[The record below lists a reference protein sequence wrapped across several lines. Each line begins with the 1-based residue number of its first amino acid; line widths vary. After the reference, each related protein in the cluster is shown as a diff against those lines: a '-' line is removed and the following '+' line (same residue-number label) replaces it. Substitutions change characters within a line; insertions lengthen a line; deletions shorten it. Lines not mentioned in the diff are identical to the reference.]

1 MYDDN
6 FHTDSLFSDTW
17 RATLMTVYAEGR
29 GESHREWYFVRGTK
43 WYCRRAAVV
52 FCRGQSDI
60 SCGARSDIAA
70 CAAVFLC
77 VAARRGAGVR
87 RSLLRERGKNTQ
99 KRTKKLCL
107 CTLQKEKVVVKL

>member
-1 MYDDN
+1 
-6 FHTDSLFSDTW
+6 
-17 RATLMTVYAEGR
+17 MTVYAEGR

-43 WYCRRAAVV
+43 WYCRR
-52 FCRGQSDI
+52 
-60 SCGARSDIAA
+60 
-70 CAAVFLC
+70 AAVFLC

>member
-29 GESHREWYFVRGTK
+29 GESHREWYFAFGEVIFRL
-43 WYCRRAAVV
+43 W
-52 FCRGQSDI
+52 
-60 SCGARSDIAA
+60 RSGIAA
-70 CAAVFLC
+70 GAAVFLC

>member
-29 GESHREWYFVRGTK
+29 GESHREWYFAFGEVILPLARQWYSAFGGVILPRVR
-43 WYCRRAAVV
+43 RS
-52 FCRGQSDI
+52 FC
-60 SCGARSDIAA
+60 A
-70 CAAVFLC
+70 LPP
-77 VAARRGAGVR
+77 AGVR
-87 RSLLRERGKNTQ
+87 AFAGRSCGGDGKIRK
-99 KRTKKLCL
+99 KRAKKLRL

>member
-43 WYCRRAAVV
+43 
-52 FCRGQSDI
+52 
-60 SCGARSDIAA
+60 
-70 CAAVFLC
+70 
-77 VAARRGAGVR
+77 
-87 RSLLRERGKNTQ
+87 
-99 KRTKKLCL
+99 
-107 CTLQKEKVVVKL
+107 